1 MFVVMIDGEYLRI
14 RAKKLGVRVNLP
26 DFVRELITELG
37 LNPNDLLRVYYYTAP
52 PLPNPVSDKDLYDGW
67 VKFVDW
73 LRYQGFEV
81 RVGKLKLITTEAGEQ
96 KFIQKMTDIL
106 LAIDGIELSSNSK
119 IDTIILITGDDDYV
133 PVVRKIKDNAT
144 KLVLGYFED
153 NVGKNLL
160 KEADKR
166 IDITQIVLTKAKL

>member
-1 MFVVMIDGEYLRI
+1 
-14 RAKKLGVRVNLP
+14 
-26 DFVRELITELG
+26 
-37 LNPNDLLRVYYYTAP
+37 
-52 PLPNPVSDKDLYDGW
+52 
-67 VKFVDW
+67 
-73 LRYQGFEV
+73 
-81 RVGKLKLITTEAGEQ
+81 
-96 KFIQKMTDIL
+96 MTDIL